1 MYTKTFQKF
10 IFKLAIRLWPK
21 YCISVRTEGWYFFS
35 FVKIAIKMSFPW
47 KFAKNFKGL
56 SFLCQKFLDLKSL
69 QENSNL

>member
-10 IFKLAIRLWPK
+10 ILAIRLWPK

-69 QENSNL
+69 QENSNS